1 MRIIVTGGAG
11 RLGRS
16 VAAELVTAGHDVV
29 SVDRSDPGLPG
40 VEGVVADLLNHDA
53 THERF
58 AALQPDAVVH
68 LAAIA
73 VPFSAPEHVILSVN
87 QSLAFTVLTAGIA
100 AGATKV
106 LAASS
111 PTVIGYGAPHG
122 WAPEAL
128 PLTETHPVA
137 PWNAY
142 ALSKVAIESTVAMLA
157 RAHGDAVVTG
167 AFRPCFV
174 VSPEEWEGAPT
185 QQEHT
190 IVDRLADPALAA
202 VSLYNYVDAR
212 DAGRFVAAWIEHA
225 AAPHSGGVYFVGAD
239 DALALEPLSGLLPA
253 MVPST
258 AGFAETLVDRSA
270 AFSSA
275 KATADLGWRP
285 RHDWRSV
292 LSPAERARLD
302 GLLAADGR
310 PRHHATTD
318 TQTTT
323 PAHTPTTTP
332 R

>member
-16 VAAELVTAGHDVV
+16 VASALAEAGHEVV
-29 SVDRSDPGLPG
+29 SVDRTDPGLPG
-40 VEGVVADLLNHDA
+40 VEGRTADLLDHDA
-53 THERF
+53 THELF
-58 AALQPDAVVH
+58 AALRPDAVVH

-73 VPFSAPEHVILSVN
+73 VPFSAPEHVILSTN
-87 QSLAFTVLTAGIA
+87 QTLAFTALTAGIA
-100 AGATKV
+100 AGATRL

-122 WAPEAL
+122 WTPEAL
-128 PLTETHPVA
+128 PITEEHRVA

-185 QQEHT
+185 QQGHT

-212 DAGRFVAAWIEHA
+212 DAGRFVAAWVDRAEA
-225 AAPHSGGVYFVGAD
+225 RHSGEVYFVGAD
-239 DALALEPLSGLLPA
+239 DALALAPLSTLLPA
-253 MVPST
+253 QVPST
-258 AGFAETLVDRSA
+258 AGFADGLVARAA

-275 KATADLGWRP
+275 KATAHLGWRP
-285 RHDWRSV
+285 EHDWRSA
-292 LSPAERARLD
+292 LSPAEAARLTD
-302 GLLAADGR
+302 LLAADTGR
-310 PRHHATTD
+310 PATTPV
-318 TQTTT
+318 
-323 PAHTPTTTP
+323 PAPAP